1 MLDSF
6 VRPTPMTDRL
16 YEYML
21 SVSLREPEAF
31 RALREETAQAARM
44 RVANRSRA
52 GAASGDAH
60 RTDERDQLP

>member
-31 RALREETAQAARM
+31 RALGTHFLQMPLGEVR
-44 RVANRSRA
+44 RA
-52 GAASGDAH
+52 GPAPTPSEVTPA
-60 RTDERDQLP
+60 

>member
-31 RALREETAQAARM
+31 RDFAR
-44 RVANRSRA
+44 RPRGCPN
-52 GAASGDAH
+52 ASGKS
-60 RTDERDQLP
+60 LPSRGRFWRCSSN